1 MRNVSNNHSGSKHL
15 SHQTRRTLAITCFVC
30 VFVVQSA
37 FKAEGQNPTQPIA
50 ETGTSIP
57 ADWLRGS
64 AALNEDAVHDTD
76 LDNDRRNRDKNK
88 VRDAGTSA
96 QGLNPH
102 SHNRVLPAA
111 HTRSQATKSPLFD
124 GKIDPA
130 AHSTISPVA
139 RTAAAGEVIG
149 FTSSDGQGS
158 QTITLVHTGKS
169 WMAVYHIDRSGTI
182 QLVSSR
188 PIDAD
193 FTLQLNATSP
203 LPDDIRE
210 MGKR

>member
-1 MRNVSNNHSGSKHL
+1 MAQKISVAKPL
-15 SHQTRRTLAITCFVC
+15 RTLAIACFAF
-30 VFVVQSA
+30 VFVVQA
-37 FKAEGQNPTQPIA
+37 APRTQGQTPTQPRA
-50 ETGTSIP
+50 ETNTSIP
-57 ADWLRGS
+57 AAWLGGS
-64 AALNEDAVHDTD
+64 TALNIESVNNTD
-76 LDNDRRNRDKNK
+76 SVNDRQNRAKNMIRN
-88 VRDAGTSA
+88 AGAPA
-96 QGLNPH
+96 QGLNQRSDYP
-102 SHNRVLPAA
+102 VMPAA
-111 HTRSQATKSPLFD
+111 HATEHASNSPVFN
-124 GKIDPA
+124 GKTNPA
-130 AHSTISPVA
+130 ANSAISPVASPAA

-193 FTLQLNATSP
+193 FALQLNATSP